1 MRSSDVYNLILDL
14 HPVLRPVMIEG
25 MPGGGKTSIAKQA
38 AKSLDKPIIVR
49 HLPSMLVE
57 DFGVPDL
64 GTSASSFGY
73 ILPDW
78 FPEAGKPGTENGGI
92 LLFDDR
98 SQAGP
103 ELQKVLA
110 HIILERDLHGHKLAD
125 GWQIISTGNRQS
137 DRAGANRTLSHL
149 ADRET
154 TVEYETHLDDWSDY
168 ALKHSFDPVVI
179 AFIQFRSNLL
189 HDFDA
194 NRPKNATPRG
204 WEAVST
210 MLPYLKSSTEYSA
223 IAGTVGE
230 GPAAEFTGF
239 CKIYRSLPNPDA
251 VLMDPNN
258 SAVPTDPATLYALT
272 GSLASRA
279 TATNFDRMVTYVSR
293 MPPEFSV
300 LAVKMAA
307 TRDPGLANTPAFN
320 RWAVNHKEVL
330 F

>member
-1 MRSSDVYNLILDL
+1 MRSSSIHTFVLQT

-25 MPGGGKTSIAKQA
+25 SPGGGKTSIVKQA
-38 AKSLDKPIIVR
+38 AKSLGIPLVIK
-49 HLPSMLVE
+49 HLPTMLVE
-57 DFGVPDL
+57 DFGVLFPKEGSDTL
-64 GTSASSFGY
+64 HY
-73 ILPDW
+73 KLPDW
-78 FPEAGKPGTENGGI
+78 FPANGKPGTEHGGI
-92 LLFDDR
+92 LMFDDR

-110 HIILERDLHGHKLAD
+110 NIILERELHGYKLAD
-125 GWQIISTGNRQS
+125 GWQVISTGNRQS

-149 ADRET
+149 SDRET
-154 TVEYETHLDDWSDY
+154 TIDYETHLDDWSTY
-168 ALKHSFDPVVI
+168 ALANDFNPMVL
-179 AFIQFRSNLL
+179 AFIRFRSNLL

-204 WEAVST
+204 WEAVSS
-210 MLPYLKSSTEYSA
+210 MLGHLTPETEYAA

-239 CKIYRSLPNPDA
+239 CKIYRSLPSPDA
-251 VLMDPNN
+251 VLLDPVNA
-258 SAVPTDPATLYALT
+258 AVPTDPATLYALT

-279 TATNFDRMVTYVSR
+279 TDTNFDRMVTYVSR

-300 LAVKMAA
+300 LAVTMAA
-307 TRDPGLANTPAFN
+307 KRNPKLAVTPAFN
-320 RWAVNHKEVL
+320 RWAVVHKEVL